1 MFNPRIDPLLSE
13 SSASSAD
20 RFALGVKLQRFAK
33 AIAPERTQRYDSALS
48 LALDI
53 ER

>member
-1 MFNPRIDPLLSE
+1 
-13 SSASSAD
+13 
-20 RFALGVKLQRFAK
+20 LGVKLPRFAK

-53 ER
+53 ERYLAQQPLEAVPLMEVVQGR